1 MFSVLIILPTNYQP
15 NVQSCTTCK
24 GNHPMTNL
32 NTKPVV
38 ATSNPEIY
46 ENHTY
51 HMSRAT
57 PFTYNYASLDDYILA
72 NWKTTTQAQIAKD
85 TNELITRVQYRIQVL
100 KNAGVIEVK
109 HLYLTKASRTKKEY
123 LQSWNKTNELYK
135 ELMALDDTALAG

>member
-1 MFSVLIILPTNYQP
+1 
-15 NVQSCTTCK
+15 
-24 GNHPMTNL
+24 MTNL
-32 NTKPVV
+32 N
-38 ATSNPEIY
+38 
-46 ENHTY
+46 
-51 HMSRAT
+51 
-57 PFTYNYASLDDYILA
+57 DYILA

>member
-1 MFSVLIILPTNYQP
+1 
-15 NVQSCTTCK
+15 
-24 GNHPMTNL
+24 MTNL

-57 PFTYNYASLDDYILA
+57 PFTYNY
-72 NWKTTTQAQIAKD
+72 
-85 TNELITRVQYRIQVL
+85 
-100 KNAGVIEVK
+100 AGVIEVK